1 MYIVAIAWGF
11 VAVLMAAAEAI
22 SPQGTV
28 FGALVTLLL
37 YGVLPLSLLMY
48 ILGTPGRKRRR
59 RAAEDSAQADAGGH
73 APLETP
79 GGLPAEREE
88 A

>member
-1 MYIVAIAWGF
+1 MYLVLIAWLF

-22 SPQGTV
+22 SPQGSL

-37 YGVLPLSLLMY
+37 YGLLPCALLAY
-48 ILGTPGRKRRR
+48 LLGTPGRKRRLR
-59 RAAEDSAQADAGGH
+59 ERDERGEAPADAPV
-73 APLETP
+73 AP
-79 GGLPAEREE
+79 EREE